1 MSNAHWFCV
10 LASRRDS
17 THLGNSPWET
27 PIGIVKYGM
36 ETVDKF
42 YAGYGDV
49 APFGNGPQQ
58 GELYARGNE
67 YVASQFPSL
76 DKIEACS
83 IMRILGHEDDHEG
96 TDAADDDNEDA
107 NQQPRQQQQVDA
119 SSSSTTYV
127 IAFLLLLAI
136 AGAAWRLQV
145 SASKGDRKFTD

>member
-1 MSNAHWFCV
+1 MVLCCV
-10 LASRRDS
+10 PRRDS

-76 DKIEACS
+76 DKIESCS
-83 IMRILGHEDDHEG
+83 IMRILGHDDEHEG
-96 TDAADDDNEDA
+96 TDAADDDDSEDA
-107 NQQPRQQQQVDA
+107 KQQQKQQQQQQQQVDA
-119 SSSSTTYV
+119 SSSSTTYA

-136 AGAAWRLQV
+136 AGAAWRLQM